1 MFCSLQCGAAFQ
13 EDDVVVLNGT
23 KEDVQ
28 VLKSRMEERRLR
40 AKLGKVTGPAR
51 PAPGRSPAPLRVCS
65 DRGGC
70 ASWRGPAAPRCAG
83 HGASLSPL
91 SRFVREAGTSAQDRG
106 QSVTAPV
113 QGGGADRACK
123 ALTGAAG

>member
-1 MFCSLQCGAAFQ
+1 M
-13 EDDVVVLNGT
+13 LNGT

-91 SRFVREAGTSAQDRG
+91 SRFIREAGTSAQDRG

-113 QGGGADRACK
+113 QGGGADCACK